1 MSIRVTVERKTR
13 RKEEIKYVRA
23 RQHPP
28 LVKATVPCLSVM
40 ATRISNFPFL
50 AKLF

>member
-28 LVKATVPCLSVM
+28 LVKAMVPCLSVI
-40 ATRISNFPFL
+40 ATRTSNFPFL
-50 AKLF
+50 VKLF